1 MSSPATA
8 PSARSTSRATCRRT
22 ALLTRLLT
30 KEFGDRYSYTEAR
43 LLSCLSDGPRRITD
57 LAGSEGPAQPTMTRP
72 GKRLDARGLV
82 RRARQSGDQRVVL
95 VSLTVAGEA
104 ALRDLRGLAA
114 AGLRG
119 HLDAL
124 SDEQL
129 EALSAAT
136 NALADLIT
144 ALRG

>member
-1 MSSPATA
+1 MRRRTRRAHGAPLDAPAGGSLTW
-8 PSARSTSRATCRRT
+8 PGARSCA
-22 ALLTRLLT
+22 
-30 KEFGDRYSYTEAR
+30 
-43 LLSCLSDGPRRITD
+43 TD
-57 LAGSEGPAQPTMTRP
+57 LPV
-72 GKRLDARGLV
+72 KRLEKRGLV
-82 RRARQSGDQRVVL
+82 RRARQSRDQRVVL
-95 VSLTVAGEA
+95 VSLTAGGQA

-136 NALADLIT
+136 DALTDLIA